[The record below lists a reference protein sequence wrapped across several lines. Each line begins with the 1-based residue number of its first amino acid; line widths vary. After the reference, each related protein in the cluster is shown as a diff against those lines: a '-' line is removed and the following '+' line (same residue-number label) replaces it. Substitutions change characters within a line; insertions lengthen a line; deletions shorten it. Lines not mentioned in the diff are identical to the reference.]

1 MARTK
6 RKTAYGH
13 YWSFTKEG
21 LQEYIDNYPDY
32 PWAGDYKEQ
41 LKRDLNLLNTDARN
55 HSPGT
60 REWFNRANRVG
71 RRIERDKLR
80 PHLVMDGDYDF
91 DDSRYRRK
99 YKGVWWEIY

>member
-6 RKTAYGH
+6 RGTPYKS
-13 YWSFTKEG
+13 YWGMTK
-21 LQEYIDNYPDY
+21 QEMRDWIDNYSDY
-32 PWAGDYKEQ
+32 SWAGNYKEM
-41 LKRDLNLLNTDARN
+41 LERDYLMYGTDAKN
-55 HSPGT
+55 FCVST
-60 REWFNRANRVG
+60 RPFFNRVHRIG

-80 PHLVMDGDYDF
+80 PQYVMDEDFDF